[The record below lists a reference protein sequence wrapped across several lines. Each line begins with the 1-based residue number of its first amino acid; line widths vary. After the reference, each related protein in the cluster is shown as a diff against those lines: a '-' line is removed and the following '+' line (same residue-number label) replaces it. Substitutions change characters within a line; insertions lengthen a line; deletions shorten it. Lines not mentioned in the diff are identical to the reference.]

1 MHKSK
6 RKRRIRTILLIGS
19 CKCFLFLLA
28 QTGSAVALNSLTK
41 NKKTLTLALGKRDS
55 NTHCLTMDVF
65 AIFQL
70 VGFDRRQACLHPAAL
85 KSCEKHLS
93 VRCEQFNI
101 RDFCRYKENTAENTC
116 RIFKV
121 FDAITAKISMLN
133 QYGFGSRLPTH
144 NSHEAWS
151 IYYIFAKSIAVGRV
165 LQIYNICSKPTAK
178 KFGFVTCA

>member
-1 MHKSK
+1 MSVL
-6 RKRRIRTILLIGS
+6 R
-19 CKCFLFLLA
+19 
-28 QTGSAVALNSLTK
+28 
-41 NKKTLTLALGKRDS
+41 LGKRDS

-70 VGFDRRQACLHPAAL
+70 VGFDRRQACLHPPAL

-133 QYGFGSRLPTH
+133 QYGFGSRLP
-144 NSHEAWS
+144 NSEGMCVFFILRRRVQRYCTAVRGGKNKKHIHS
-151 IYYIFAKSIAVGRV
+151 RDNIA
-165 LQIYNICSKPTAK
+165 CASKI
-178 KFGFVTCA
+178 

>member
-1 MHKSK
+1 MLTNNFSNSTQSAKKSTFFFQK
-6 RKRRIRTILLIGS
+6 IV
-19 CKCFLFLLA
+19 
-28 QTGSAVALNSLTK
+28 AV
-41 NKKTLTLALGKRDS
+41 KTPNYIGKRDS

-85 KSCEKHLS
+85 KSCEKHLIG
-93 VRCEQFNI
+93 RCEQFNI

-133 QYGFGSRLPTH
+133 QYGFGSRLPKQ
-144 NSHEAWS
+144 
-151 IYYIFAKSIAVGRV
+151 KSKNRCFKTTAVFCFFNV
-165 LQIYNICSKPTAK
+165 IKYCVFLKNMLQLFLGDTNENN
-178 KFGFVTCA
+178 

>member
-1 MHKSK
+1 MLTNNFSNSTQSAKKSTFFFQK
-6 RKRRIRTILLIGS
+6 IV
-19 CKCFLFLLA
+19 
-28 QTGSAVALNSLTK
+28 AV
-41 NKKTLTLALGKRDS
+41 KTPNYIGKRDS

-85 KSCEKHLS
+85 KSCEKHLIG
-93 VRCEQFNI
+93 RCEQFNI

-133 QYGFGSRLPTH
+133 QYGFGSRLPKTMEFAH
-144 NSHEAWS
+144 CL
-151 IYYIFAKSIAVGRV
+151 YIIPHFLWLCQYFV
-165 LQIYNICSKPTAK
+165 LNIL
-178 KFGFVTCA
+178 

>member
-1 MHKSK
+1 M
-6 RKRRIRTILLIGS
+6 LL
-19 CKCFLFLLA
+19 
-28 QTGSAVALNSLTK
+28 
-41 NKKTLTLALGKRDS
+41 LGKRDS

-85 KSCEKHLS
+85 KSCEKHLIG
-93 VRCEQFNI
+93 RCEQFNI

-133 QYGFGSRLPTH
+133 QCGFDSLLPILNKHIYSAQGLFILRLPIQIIIPCSVLPQQPHYST
-144 NSHEAWS
+144 S
-151 IYYIFAKSIAVGRV
+151 INLCSAKCAFPSFMSFTIF
-165 LQIYNICSKPTAK
+165 SK
-178 KFGFVTCA
+178 

>member
-1 MHKSK
+1 MQQGWRLAKMTSQK
-6 RKRRIRTILLIGS
+6 MPKLCLFRRVQIIL
-19 CKCFLFLLA
+19 FR
-28 QTGSAVALNSLTK
+28 
-41 NKKTLTLALGKRDS
+41 LGKRDS

-133 QYGFGSRLPTH
+133 QYGFGSRLP
-144 NSHEAWS
+144 NSEGMCVFF
-151 IYYIFAKSIAVGRV
+151 ILRRRV
-165 LQIYNICSKPTAK
+165 QRRAPK
-178 KFGFVTCA
+178 KVVA

>member
-1 MHKSK
+1 MKD
-6 RKRRIRTILLIGS
+6 
-19 CKCFLFLLA
+19 
-28 QTGSAVALNSLTK
+28 
-41 NKKTLTLALGKRDS
+41 KKAEDYKYTYRYTDIGKRDS

-151 IYYIFAKSIAVGRV
+151 IY
-165 LQIYNICSKPTAK
+165 NICS
-178 KFGFVTCA
+178 